1 MAGRDYDLALL
12 GLEVLMA
19 LVDLAR
25 RPTSQTY
32 LGYTGHKS
40 SLPAYFA
47 LCAGFALIILLA
59 RSLQNEGDVT
69 PSLYCII
76 LFAICAGPALMGRH
90 NLRHRLLAMFMGC
103 YFVVFGLHP
112 TVQVLSG
119 QNGLIGWGAG
129 EANTGVGAN
138 SALTSDAVVIL
149 GALAALGGY
158 FLVSALR
165 GGRPSTFLNHE
176 WRYPT
181 ILRAGVITW
190 AIGFAE
196 MISYDLNVSPLHIP
210 THIMGLP
217 LGVASNIRLLSPLGA
232 MMLIHLAARSYRSR
246 LVWPLLLIVIAAE
259 FLFGFIG
266 NSKEI
271 SFRIPVLLL
280 VGLYYLGGR
289 ISKKLFIVMVIVGV
303 PYLLF
308 FNAYRMITMEHEYKT
323 PAEALAAFS
332 KNIETVKRQTEGQ
345 TGVVSSSLANFTE
358 RVDGKVYVDIIVAGM
373 ASGRVQH
380 LGGETIAWFFESFI
394 PRFLWAEKPD
404 ISIGQVFNHEFH
416 LSESRFTFVPTTELG
431 ELYWNFGMPGAIVGM
446 LIIGLIFGQLG
457 ATLLDRSTM
466 TVPRFVML
474 LMSTY
479 YLAVRFEGN
488 IASEYSTFIRLVILI
503 WIADRLLRLFGVS
516 VTVPT
521 SNSSGPAQGIT
532 ARPMNLLPR

>member
-1 MAGRDYDLALL
+1 
-12 GLEVLMA
+12 MA
-19 LVDLAR
+19 LIDLI
-25 RPTSQTY
+25 SQPVNTTP
-32 LGYTGHKS
+32 LGSSGHRS

-47 LCAGFALIILLA
+47 LCAGFALTILVARII
-59 RSLQNEGDVT
+59 QNGGDPT
-69 PSLYCII
+69 TSFYCII

-90 NLRHRLLAMFMGC
+90 NIRHRLLAMFMGC

-119 QNGLIGWGAG
+119 QSGLAGWGPG
-129 EANTGVGAN
+129 ETSTRVGADY
-138 SALTSDAVVIL
+138 ALTSDAVVIL

-165 GGRPSTFLNHE
+165 AGRPSIFLNQE
-176 WRYPT
+176 WRYSA
-181 ILRAGVITW
+181 ILRAGLITW
-190 AIGFAE
+190 AIGFAG
-196 MISYDLNVSPLHIP
+196 MIAYDLNVSPLHIP

-217 LGVASNIRLLSPLGA
+217 LGVASNIRLLSPVGA
-232 MMLIHLAARSYRSR
+232 MMLIYLVARGYRSR

-259 FLFGFIG
+259 FLFGFIS

-289 ISKKLFIVMVIVGV
+289 ISKKLLISMLVVGV

-323 PAEALAAFS
+323 PAEALTALA
-332 KNIETVKRQTEGQ
+332 KNIEAVKRQTEGR
-345 TGVVSSSLANFTE
+345 TDIVSSSLENFTE
-358 RVDGKVYVDIIVAGM
+358 RVDGKVYIDIIVAGTD
-373 ASGRVQH
+373 SGRVPR
-380 LGGETIAWFFESFI
+380 LGGESIAWFFESFI

-404 ISIGQVFNHEFH
+404 ISIGQLFNHEFR

-457 ATLLDRSTM
+457 GTLLDRSAM

-479 YLAVRFEGN
+479 FLAVRFEGN

-503 WIADRLLRLFGVS
+503 WLADRLLRLFGVS
-516 VTVPT
+516 IAAPVAGG
-521 SNSSGPAQGIT
+521 SSSAPVQT
-532 ARPMNLLPR
+532 TTRPMNLLPF